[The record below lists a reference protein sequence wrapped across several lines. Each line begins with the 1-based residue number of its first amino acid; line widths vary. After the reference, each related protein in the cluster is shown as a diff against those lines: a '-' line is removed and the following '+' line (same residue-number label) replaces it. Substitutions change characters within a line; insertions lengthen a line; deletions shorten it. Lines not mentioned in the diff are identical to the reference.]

1 MRQIITHNLS
11 IKILVFGIAV
21 CLWAY
26 ATASE
31 VKTAYFPGD
40 LPVEVKNTPSG
51 LAAIYDQQKVKVK
64 LRASYHVWNQL
75 SADNLHAFVDLQ
87 GLQEGTHELEVK
99 VVSDLSGVV
108 VIEKEPAKMIVRLE
122 PVVSKRVPV
131 VVQFQG
137 EVKSGFAVGQVAV
150 QPDSVIVKGARSVVE
165 ELSAATALV
174 KLAGEESS
182 VTKAVELAVYSEK
195 GEKIPGLVFEPSSVE
210 VEIPIEVASEVKTVG
225 VKAKLTGQPNPE
237 YFVSQVEIDPATVEI
252 SGSNSSLTSINYLE
266 TKDLDISG
274 LDHNLEQVVDL
285 LLPVGVRSNPDKV
298 KLKITLKENMLSRWV
313 DVFVIP
319 PLSNSRVSPETIRVA
334 LSCPTKVINQVSSA
348 DLKVLLD
355 SSEKNVGSYSISLT
369 KEMISAPSSCI
380 ITSFLPQTI
389 TLTIF

>member
-225 VKAKLTGQPNPE
+225 VKAKLTGQPNTE